1 MSKLIHFI
9 QKILLIL
16 AFQILTAIIK
26 MRFFSPKIYW
36 IVQFSWWL
44 VNTLIIHY
52 PTTKYFDSH
61 TIKLSYL
68 LLNFLVGIF
77 FTHAYVLIFSKKI
90 RNTKKTI
97 FFSIFGVLFTAV
109 AMYLL
114 DYYFGFQ
121 RYRKPSEGIQ
131 LENYDYFQ
139 FFIESVRYV
148 GLWFL
153 FYHLIVINFVVQYK
167 ALALA
172 QSEAALK
179 TAQLA
184 NLKNQLNPHF
194 LFNAINSIKALTISD
209 PNLARNALTELSQL
223 LRTSLT
229 IGDEQL
235 VSLESEISFVK
246 DYLFL
251 EKLRYENRL
260 HYSFEIDK
268 NTLNVKIPPMSLQ
281 LLVENAIKH
290 GIGRS
295 KAGGEILIKTEII
308 PNNNFVLT
316 VTNSG
321 KLRTEHSSTGVGIKN
336 LEKRLL
342 LNFQDKAK
350 FVVFEIKHHV
360 VASISIV
367 GW

>member
-1 MSKLIHFI
+1 
-9 QKILLIL
+9 
-16 AFQILTAIIK
+16 
-26 MRFFSPKIYW
+26 MRYFSPKVYW
-36 IVQFSWWL
+36 TVQWSWWL
-44 VNTLIIHY
+44 FTTFVLRY
-52 PTTKYFDSH
+52 PTTKYFNNPS
-61 TIKLSYL
+61 IKFSYL
-68 LLNFLVGIF
+68 IISFLLGILLTHFYAHF
-77 FTHAYVLIFSKKI
+77 FSQKI
-90 RNTKKTI
+90 RNSKTTI
-97 FFSIFGVLFTAV
+97 FYGITGAIITGASIF
-109 AMYLL
+109 LL

-121 RYRKPSEGIQ
+121 RYRKPSAGIP
-131 LENYDYFQ
+131 LETYDYFQ
-139 FFIESVRYV
+139 FFVESIRYV

-153 FYHLIVINFVVQYK
+153 FYHLLISNHIAQYEK
-167 ALALA
+167 LALA
-172 QSEAALK
+172 QSEASLK
-179 TAQLA
+179 TAELS

-229 IGDEQL
+229 IGNEQL
-235 VSLESEISFVK
+235 VSLESEISFVR

-260 HYSFEIDK
+260 HYSFEIDD
-268 NTLNVKIPPMSLQ
+268 NTLNIKIPPMSLQ

-290 GIGRS
+290 GIGKS

-308 PNNNFVLT
+308 SNNNFVLT

-336 LEKRLL
+336 LEKRLF

-350 FVVFEIKHHV
+350 FTVYEFKHHV
-360 VASISIV
+360 IASISIV

>member
-1 MSKLIHFI
+1 
-9 QKILLIL
+9 
-16 AFQILTAIIK
+16 
-26 MRFFSPKIYW
+26 MRYFSPKAYW
-36 IVQFSWWL
+36 TVQWSWWL
-44 VNTLIIHY
+44 FTTFVLRF
-52 PTTKYFDSH
+52 PTTKYFNDP
-61 TIKLSYL
+61 TIKSSYL
-68 LLNFLVGIF
+68 MISFLLGILLTHSYTHF
-77 FTHAYVLIFSKKI
+77 FSQKI
-90 RNTKKTI
+90 RDSKTTI
-97 FFSIFGVLFTAV
+97 LYGITGTIITGASIF
-109 AMYLL
+109 LL

-121 RYRKPSEGIQ
+121 RYRKPSEGIP
-131 LENYDYFQ
+131 LETYDYFQ
-139 FFIESVRYV
+139 FFIESIRYV

-153 FYHLIVINFVVQYK
+153 LYHLLISNHIAQYK
-167 ALALA
+167 QLALA
-172 QSEAALK
+172 QSEASLK
-179 TAQLA
+179 SAELA

-229 IGDEQL
+229 MGNEQL

-260 HYSFEIDK
+260 HYSFKIDK

-290 GIGRS
+290 GIGRA
-295 KAGGEILIKTEII
+295 KAGGDILIKTEMTSD
-308 PNNNFVLT
+308 NNFILT

-321 KLRTEHSSTGVGIKN
+321 KLNSEHSTSGVGLKN
-336 LEKRLL
+336 LEKRLF
-342 LNFQDKAK
+342 LNFQDNAN
-350 FVVFEIKHHV
+350 FTIIELNNHV

-367 GW
+367 GG